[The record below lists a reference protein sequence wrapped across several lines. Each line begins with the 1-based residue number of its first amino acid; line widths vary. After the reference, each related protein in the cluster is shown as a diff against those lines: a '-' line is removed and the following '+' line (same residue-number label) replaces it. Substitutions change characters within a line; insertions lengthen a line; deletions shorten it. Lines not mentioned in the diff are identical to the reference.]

1 MKCEGHVFKK
11 RADKSA
17 LFPFNLTLTKPMKK
31 LSIFSCNKYTT
42 TDGFVHSFEC

>member
-1 MKCEGHVFKK
+1 MGHKK

-31 LSIFSCNKYTT
+31 LSIFSYNKYTI
-42 TDGFVHSFEC
+42 GRMICIE